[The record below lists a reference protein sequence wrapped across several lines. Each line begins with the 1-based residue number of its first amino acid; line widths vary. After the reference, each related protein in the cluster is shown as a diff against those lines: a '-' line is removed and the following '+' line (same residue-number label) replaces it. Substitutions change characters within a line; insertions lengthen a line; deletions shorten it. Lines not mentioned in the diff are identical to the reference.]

1 MMRCRYDFHLH
12 SCLSPCGDEDMT
24 PYNLVNLA
32 ALLELD
38 MIALT
43 DHNTVGNCESAMAAG
58 AAIGLTVIPGMELC
72 TAEEIHVICL
82 FPALDKAK
90 AFGEYVHAR
99 IPPVKNRPNIY
110 GRQLFMDH
118 EDKILGEEPLLL
130 VTASSIPI
138 TEVPSLCAAYGGFC
152 YPAHID
158 RASFSILA
166 SLGDITAD
174 MGFSCAELTP
184 AADVAALTARHP
196 DLAKLRIL
204 RSSDA
209 HRLEDMREA
218 ADTLDVAENTP
229 AGVMAAL
236 RLSS

>member
-1 MMRCRYDFHLH
+1 MMRIRYDFHLH
-12 SCLSPCGDEDMT
+12 SCLSPCGDEEMT

-32 ALLELD
+32 AMLELD

-43 DHNTVGNCESAMAAG
+43 DHNTVGNCASAMAAG
-58 AAIGLTVIPGMELC
+58 AAIGLPVIPGMELC

-82 FPALDKAK
+82 FPDLEKAK
-90 AFGEYVHAR
+90 AFGDYVYAR
-99 IPPVKNRPNIY
+99 IPPVKNKPAIY
-110 GRQLFMDH
+110 GRQLLMDH
-118 EDKILGEEPLLL
+118 EDKILGKEPLLL
-130 VTASSIPI
+130 VTATSIPI
-138 TEVPSLCAAYGGFC
+138 TEVPALVAGYGGCC

-166 SLGDITAD
+166 SLGDLTAD

-184 AADVAALTARHP
+184 AADLAALTAKHP
-196 DLAKLRIL
+196 DLAKLRIM

-218 ADTLDVAENTP
+218 ADVLEVGERTG
-229 AGVMAAL
+229 AGAMAAL
-236 RLSS
+236 RDG